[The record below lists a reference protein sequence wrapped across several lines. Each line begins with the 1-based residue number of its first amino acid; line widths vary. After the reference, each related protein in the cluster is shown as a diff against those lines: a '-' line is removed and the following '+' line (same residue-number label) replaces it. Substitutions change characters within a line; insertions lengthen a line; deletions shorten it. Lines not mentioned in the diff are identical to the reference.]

1 MISHLTRFSLT
12 ALALA
17 GFAGSAQAAL
27 VASTYGAC
35 APGDGCDGST
45 IFLSIDDDD
54 GSGNWN
60 VTLTINVDSYSDA
73 KSGFNQVGFK
83 AIQGW
88 DSTASY
94 VISSPTDPIDDWNPI
109 VEASINSSINGPC
122 DPNVGNSNDQ
132 VCASGFVDITGNG
145 EYTWTFYIVGGTLM
159 TDTADWHLG
168 AQYADGGGR
177 SAGSILSTDGGGTPP
192 IPEPTAALLFG
203 LGAILVARRAQRS

>member
-17 GFAGSAQAAL
+17 GFAGSAHGAL
-27 VASTYGAC
+27 VASTYGVC

-45 IFLSIDDDD
+45 LFLSIDDDG

-73 KSGFNQVGFK
+73 KLGFNQVGFK

-88 DSTASY
+88 DESLSTVTGPSGSGSWGS
-94 VISSPTDPIDDWNPI
+94 VIESS
-109 VEASINSSINGPC
+109 VNSAVGGPC
-122 DPNVGNSNDQ
+122 KPTGDSSDK
-132 VCASGFVDITGNG
+132 VCASGFVNITSNG

-159 TDTADWHLG
+159 ADTADWHLG

-177 SAGSILSTDGGGTPP
+177 ATGSIISTDGGGGTPP
-192 IPEPTAALLFG
+192 VPEPTAALLFG